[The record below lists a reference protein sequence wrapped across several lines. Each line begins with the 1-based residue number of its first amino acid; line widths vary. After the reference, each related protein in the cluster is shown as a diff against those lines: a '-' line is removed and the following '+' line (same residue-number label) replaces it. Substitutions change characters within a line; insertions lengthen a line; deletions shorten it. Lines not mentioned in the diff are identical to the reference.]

1 MDDAF
6 SNTNTLWASVI
17 VDELATAGVERAC
30 VAPGSRNTPLT
41 VALSESDAITVY
53 SQFDERS
60 AGFFALG
67 QARATGTPT
76 ALVCTSGTATA
87 NFHPAVIEAN
97 QARIPLIILTADR
110 PRVLHHSGANQTV
123 DQEGL
128 YGGAVRTYR
137 TLPEP
142 AVNARKLRA
151 LRTAIDR
158 AVLSATGDEPGPV
171 HYNVPFEKPL
181 EPTPTDDVSRA
192 FLDANP
198 EAVYGRDGPFVS
210 VSQGT
215 RTPIEPS
222 AMDTLVR
229 AIQSAD
235 RGLIVAG
242 PDSRL
247 TPDACASLART
258 TGFVVLA
265 DPVSGLRF
273 GPHVESIPVFGG
285 YDGYLDEFDRT
296 PDLVLRFGQSPT
308 SKRLRSYLETAETRQ
323 YLLSPAGRWDEATFT
338 ATDLWTTDPVAFVAA
353 LSDRLSP
360 PDTPET
366 EWVDAFRRAESRH
379 YSMVADDETHF
390 EGGII
395 SDTIALTPDPSTLFV
410 SNSMPV
416 RDLDRFGAPTTT
428 SIAAYANRG
437 ASGIDGIIST
447 ALGIGSTTDDQLI
460 VLTGDLAFYHDMNGL
475 LAIDRCDVDATIVL
489 LNNDGGGIFNMLPIE
504 SFDPPFT
511 EYFNTPHGLTFDP
524 VADLYDLE
532 YDAVQNRE
540 SFREAYRRALKNER
554 THLIE
559 VSVDDDSSHRHRE
572 QLDAQSL
579 ASSED

>member
-1 MDDAF
+1 MNDPF
-6 SNTNTLWASVI
+6 SNTNTLWASII
-17 VDELATAGVERAC
+17 VDELVTAGVKRAC

-41 VALSESDAITVY
+41 VALSENDDIAVF

-87 NFHPAVIEAN
+87 NFHPAVMEAT
-97 QARIPLIILTADR
+97 QARIPLIVLTADR

-128 YGGAVRTYR
+128 YGDAVRSYR

-142 AVNARKLRA
+142 AVDATKLRA

-158 AVLSATGDEPGPV
+158 AVLDATGDAPGPV

-181 EPTPTDDVSRA
+181 EPTPTNDVSEA
-192 FLDANP
+192 FLDAHP
-198 EAVYGRDGPFVS
+198 DAVYGRDGPFVS
-210 VSQGT
+210 ISQGT
-215 RTPIEPS
+215 RTPIDAT
-222 AMDTLVR
+222 AMDALVG
-229 AIQSAD
+229 AVQSTE

-247 TPDACASLART
+247 SPDACAMLARA
-258 TGFVVLA
+258 TGFVVVA

-285 YDGYLDEFDRT
+285 YDGYLDEFDLT

-308 SKRLRSYLETAETRQ
+308 SKRLRSYLEAAETRQ
-323 YLLSPAGRWDEATFT
+323 HLVSPDGRWDEATFT
-338 ATDLWTTDPVAFVAA
+338 ATDLWTADPTAFIEA
-353 LSDRLSP
+353 LATRLSP
-360 PDTPET
+360 RTPET
-366 EWVDAFRRAESRH
+366 EWLDAFRRAESEH
-379 YSMVADDETHF
+379 FSALADDETHF
-390 EGGII
+390 EGGIV
-395 SDTIALTPDPSTLFV
+395 SDTVALAPDPSSLFV

-447 ALGIGSTTDDQLI
+447 GLGIGSTTDDQLI

-475 LAIDRCDVDATIVL
+475 LAIDRCGVDATIVV

-524 VADLYDLE
+524 VADLYGLA
-532 YDAVQNRE
+532 YDGVQGRE
-540 SFREAYRRALKNER
+540 SFRDAYRQALATDR

-559 VSVDDDSSHRHRE
+559 VFVDDDSSHRHRE
-572 QLDAQSL
+572 QLDAQSSVS
-579 ASSED
+579 AED